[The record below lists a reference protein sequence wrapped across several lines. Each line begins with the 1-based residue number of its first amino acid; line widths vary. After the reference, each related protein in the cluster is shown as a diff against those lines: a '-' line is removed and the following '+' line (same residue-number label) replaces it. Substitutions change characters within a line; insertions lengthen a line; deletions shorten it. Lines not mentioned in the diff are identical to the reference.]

1 MDTNL
6 KSIDKEKFKNI
17 IVVTGVFYADN
28 EMYRSR
34 SKIWPKTFANAEKL
48 GIKMVVRNDGGLPS
62 EMLEDFQ
69 KFENLTFVNKEKP
82 NTLGGGR
89 REAFQKALEIADVE
103 GINNPVIVWIEV
115 EKDNF
120 INETNLSRLQEEVKN
135 GTNIIIPERGEKAW
149 AQLPEVQGFLEQ
161 RAEGRFQQILENET
175 QGSFN
180 KKLDI
185 WFGPK
190 VFNREGAKYFLE
202 YNKEGDKTDLWDSLM
217 VPVVEAIKKGE
228 KVQSVEMDFL
238 YDKGLIESDSSREAS
253 IKRIEQYTQ
262 ILAALGDK
270 NWQEFFENA
279 KDEISKAKE
288 IQIEKKTLD
297 NEEGKE
303 AKKEIVNKFWKMK

>member
-1 MDTNL
+1 MQN
-6 KSIDKEKFKNI
+6 KKEKFKDV

-34 SKIWPKTFANAEKL
+34 SKIWPKTFANADRL
-48 GIKMVVRNDGGLPS
+48 GVKMVVRNDGGLPS
-62 EMLEDFQ
+62 EMLDGYQ
-69 KFENLTFVNKEKP
+69 KFQNLTFVNKDKP

-89 REAFQKALEIADVE
+89 REAFQKALEIADSE
-103 GINNPVIVWIEV
+103 RIENPVIVWIEA

-120 INETNLSRLQEEVKN
+120 INETNLSRLQDEIKK

-149 AQLPEVQGFLEQ
+149 KQLPEIQGFLEQ
-161 RAEGRFQQILENET
+161 RAEGKFQQILENET
-175 QGSFN
+175 EGAFN

-202 YNKEGDKTDLWDSLM
+202 YNKEGNKTDLWDSLM

-228 KVQSVEMDFL
+228 KVESVEMDFL
-238 YDKGLIESDSSREAS
+238 YDTGLIESDSSKEAS

-262 ILAALGDK
+262 ILAALGDED
-270 NWQEFFENA
+270 WQKFFENA
-279 KDEISKAKE
+279 KDEIAKAKE
-288 IQIEKKTLD
+288 ILNEKKTLD
-297 NEEGKE
+297 TPEGEE
-303 AKKEIVNKFWKMK
+303 AKKGIMNKFWKLK

>member
-1 MDTNL
+1 MNKD
-6 KSIDKEKFKNI
+6 EFKNI
-17 IVVTGVFYADN
+17 IVVTGVYYADN

-48 GIKMVVRNDGGLPS
+48 GVKMVVRNDGGLPT
-62 EMLEDFQ
+62 EMLDSFKKFQ
-69 KFENLTFVNKEKP
+69 NLTFVNKDNP

-89 REAFQKALEIADVE
+89 REAFQRALEIADTE
-103 GINNPVIVWIEV
+103 GIDNPTIIWIEV
-115 EKDNF
+115 EKDDF
-120 INETNLSRLQEEVKN
+120 INEANLHRLQEEINN

-149 AQLPEVQGFLEQ
+149 NQLPEVQSFLEK
-161 RAEGRFQQILENET
+161 RAEGKFQQILEKET
-175 QGSFN
+175 KGSFN

-190 VFNREGAKYFLE
+190 VFNKEGAKYFLE

-228 KVQSVEMDFL
+228 KVESVEMDFL

-270 NWQEFFENA
+270 DWQEFFERA
-279 KDEISKAKE
+279 KDELASAKE
-288 IQIEKKTLD
+288 VLSEKKTLD
-297 NEEGKE
+297 NPEGIE
-303 AKKEIVNKFWKMK
+303 AKKNIVNKWKLK